1 VQHVRIAIATVAAQG
16 IAIATVAAQGI
27 AIATVAAQ
35 GIAIATVAAQG
46 IAIAT
51 CCSAGY
57 CYCDLLQRRV
67 LLLRLLQRVCY
78 WGSYAVS
85 CCDLLQCTSNIAV
98 ATTGGPTCGRILPKS
113 RCRAVS
119 LTYSSLFPF
128 VTAMEAPFSSNG
140 TCIPENICHL

>member
-1 VQHVRIAIATVAAQG
+1 VVQHVRIAIATVAAQG

-57 CYCDLLQRRV
+57 CYCDCCSVFVTGVRTLCLAVTCCSVRV
-67 LLLRLLQRVCY
+67 ILLLRLLEGPPAEGYSPRVD
-78 WGSYAVS
+78 A
-85 CCDLLQCTSNIAV
+85 
-98 ATTGGPTCGRILPKS
+98 
-113 RCRAVS
+113 
-119 LTYSSLFPF
+119 
-128 VTAMEAPFSSNG
+128 AP
-140 TCIPENICHL
+140 